1 MSSIIR
7 FDLKD
12 LEKLN
17 TPFANYILGRSYD
30 LEENGATQDYKKAL
44 QYYMKDFDSYS
55 LSQYSIGMSYL
66 YGLGDELNVD
76 ERKGNAILK
85 YVFPRLLQMQEDN
98 TLAPN
103 ERLYATFVE
112 AAYYN
117 YGIGGVEQNF
127 ERAREILE
135 RCAKLGHIAAYYD
148 LGYKFYR
155 EGVGGP
161 VDIEKSELF
170 LRMAKNAGLK
180 RAIEKYREFGYSDN
194 AIDRN

>member
-1 MSSIIR
+1 MSNLIR
-7 FDLKD
+7 FNLKE

-17 TPFANYILGRSYD
+17 NPFANYILGRSYD

-44 QYYMKDFDSYS
+44 QYYMKNFDDYP

-66 YGLGDELNVD
+66 YGLGNELDVD
-76 ERKGNAILK
+76 EEKGDTILK
-85 YVFPRLLQMQEDN
+85 YALPRLLQMQNDE
-98 TLAPN
+98 TLDSN

-135 RCAKLGHIAAYYD
+135 ICAKLGHIAAYYD

-155 EGVGGP
+155 DGVGGP
-161 VDIEKSELF
+161 ADIEKSELF
-170 LRMAKNAGLK
+170 LRTAKNAGLK
-180 RAIEKYREFGYSDN
+180 RAIEKYKEFGYSEME
-194 AIDRN
+194 R